1 MKPLPLLATLMV
13 TSALAKDA
21 YQADA
26 EGFQKIALPF
36 LEKHCITCHN
46 DEKSKGELN
55 IESDLPNSFLD
66 HSTGERWG
74 EILNVIN
81 GHEMPPKKEPQ
92 PDPQEAGRFADWV
105 AQELA
110 RAELSTKNNQIVLRR
125 LNRAEYAN
133 TIRDLLNIEFNPE
146 SFPED
151 PPASG
156 FDNIGS
162 ALTLSPLHLELYY
175 NAAREIIDQA
185 IVTGDQPP
193 AIKWRFDPEEST
205 QGADRTRVERGGQR
219 ILLNG
224 GSKNEIEDGFVVA
237 RSTSWDRIIGFRGF
251 KLPFAGQY
259 IIRIRASSR
268 VPSRNDV
275 LEMMTPILSEREH
288 QEAQKRNREVN
299 TKHLEEQINHFRVD
313 RMYDYGPARIR
324 IEGKLSGQPFFS
336 EEFDIDSTW
345 PKAKDFEFRAFF
357 TTEDGGIQFKP
368 AYEIPRVLENFWI
381 QGNDD
386 FPRPEAMVDWIEIE
400 GPIYETWPPKSQTQ
414 LFSGIEK
421 EVDQCGA
428 QEARLIIKNFI
439 KKAWRRPIT
448 QVELDRKMELFEQQY
463 HSTSNFLTSLKPV
476 LISILISPNFL
487 FLTEQTPQGE
497 LLTDDE
503 LATRLSYFL
512 WSSMPDRELEK
523 LAASQKLR
531 EPSVL
536 KEQVDRLLASEKSQA
551 LTQNFAS
558 QWLELRKIGTN
569 PPASD
574 LFPRYDRHLETSLKG
589 ESLAFFREILHQDLD
604 VMNFVKSN
612 FVTINERLGRYYNI
626 PNIRG
631 DHFQK
636 VMVPEGVSRGGI
648 VTQASILSI
657 TSNGTR
663 TSPVVRGTWILKNLL
678 GTDPGLPVA
687 NVGEIAPK
695 VPGIDKAT
703 VRQRL
708 AIHRELAQC
717 ARCHDKIDPLGLSLE
732 NFNAAGEW
740 REREGF
746 GYKGRIGQN
755 DPLINAS
762 ATMPDGT
769 EFVGVSGLQ
778 NQLLEKEDLFLRC
791 LSKKLFTYALGRELG
806 YADDPIIDQAI
817 ASMRKNG
824 KTLRSLI
831 HFIVTSKPFRSK

>member
-1 MKPLPLLATLMV
+1 
-13 TSALAKDA
+13 
-21 YQADA
+21 
-26 EGFQKIALPF
+26 
-36 LEKHCITCHN
+36 
-46 DEKSKGELN
+46 
-55 IESDLPNSFLD
+55 
-66 HSTGERWG
+66 
-74 EILNVIN
+74 
-81 GHEMPPKKEPQ
+81 
-92 PDPQEAGRFADWV
+92 
-105 AQELA
+105 
-110 RAELSTKNNQIVLRR
+110 
-125 LNRAEYAN
+125 
-133 TIRDLLNIEFNPE
+133 
-146 SFPED
+146 
-151 PPASG
+151 
-156 FDNIGS
+156 
-162 ALTLSPLHLELYY
+162 
-175 NAAREIIDQA
+175 
-185 IVTGDQPP
+185 
-193 AIKWRFDPEEST
+193 
-205 QGADRTRVERGGQR
+205 
-219 ILLNG
+219 
-224 GSKNEIEDGFVVA
+224 
-237 RSTSWDRIIGFRGF
+237 
-251 KLPFAGQY
+251 
-259 IIRIRASSR
+259 
-268 VPSRNDV
+268 
-275 LEMMTPILSEREH
+275 
-288 QEAQKRNREVN
+288 
-299 TKHLEEQINHFRVD
+299 
-313 RMYDYGPARIR
+313 
-324 IEGKLSGQPFFS
+324 
-336 EEFDIDSTW
+336 
-345 PKAKDFEFRAFF
+345 
-357 TTEDGGIQFKP
+357 
-368 AYEIPRVLENFWI
+368 
-381 QGNDD
+381 
-386 FPRPEAMVDWIEIE
+386 
-400 GPIYETWPPKSQTQ
+400 
-414 LFSGIEK
+414 
-421 EVDQCGA
+421 
-428 QEARLIIKNFI
+428 
-439 KKAWRRPIT
+439 
-448 QVELDRKMELFEQQY
+448 
-463 HSTSNFLTSLKPV
+463 
-476 LISILISPNFL
+476 
-487 FLTEQTPQGE
+487 
-497 LLTDDE
+497 
-503 LATRLSYFL
+503 
-512 WSSMPDRELEK
+512 MPDRELEK

-531 EPSVL
+531 ERSVL

-755 DPLINAS
+755 DPPINAS